1 MYQIATIAASL
12 KIHTPGCWSTRSH
25 RNVCRRAWRQ
35 CSGEIRDVPHL
46 LGTFCRYCGTTI
58 GLDTCKGAWPG
69 YGPCCYRHSRTYDRE
84 SVRGNVTLFF
94 FTFHGPELIINC
106 QLLPVLKGPLPSIIA
121 LHPPPSDP
129 ELFLLRSIE
138 WTTFG
143 KSTHETALEQ
153 ANVILR
159 YFLGTFAVDLQHINV
174 LKPPHFF
181 RVWKSSSGAKTARDV
196 ATRAGVH
203 WRA

>member
-1 MYQIATIAASL
+1 M
-12 KIHTPGCWSTRSH
+12 
-25 RNVCRRAWRQ
+25 
-35 CSGEIRDVPHL
+35 E
-46 LGTFCRYCGTTI
+46 
-58 GLDTCKGAWPG
+58 
-69 YGPCCYRHSRTYDRE
+69 
-84 SVRGNVTLFF
+84 
-94 FTFHGPELIINC
+94 
-106 QLLPVLKGPLPSIIA
+106 
-121 LHPPPSDP
+121 
-129 ELFLLRSIE
+129 
-138 WTTFG
+138 
-143 KSTHETALEQ
+143 STHETALEQ